1 MHKNF
6 EINRTKIK
14 GSCQS
19 GRKLVP
25 HDSKSD
31 LPLARMR
38 DNLTDFRVS
47 GQSQV
52 HFLGRGLGQ
61 TEHDLLDLDGVM
73 RVKGSPVGGVEWC
86 LGHKIPTLKEANAGL
101 AHFYHSAVHS

>member
-1 MHKNF
+1 MTNYYCSRILVVF
-6 EINRTKIK
+6 RLCRVA
-14 GSCQS
+14 SCRA
-19 GRKLVP
+19 GRV
-25 HDSKSD
+25 
-31 LPLARMR
+31 ATRMR

-101 AHFYHSAVHS
+101 AH